1 MKNMPKYS
9 TGLLN
14 EFAPHLTELTEC
26 NAPSMEEYRSMT
38 HGLIHQFVLLS
49 SFSARYPDP
58 LHQYALVF
66 LRKTE
71 AAFQEYFNSKNS
83 LSKYVQTQI
92 LYNDNP
98 NEKIS
103 QYFEIL
109 HHFEVLISQIYQA
122 YMVLEKF
129 LCLEKEERFWRKG
142 DNSILEKINVLY
154 NHAKHA
160 EDKIKNKIEVF
171 GYHIWITNSGISC
184 EEGSISYVEISNA
197 LIDLSDNAKYYGN
210 PPGVMIEMQEGIYDE
225 RLQKQKNV

>member
-1 MKNMPKYS
+1 MPKYS

-26 NAPSMEEYRSMT
+26 NAPSMDEYKSMT

-71 AAFQEYFNSKNS
+71 AAFQEYFYSQSS
-83 LSKYVQTQI
+83 LNKYVQTQI

-98 NEKIS
+98 NEQIS

-109 HHFEVLISQIYQA
+109 HRFEVLISQIYQA

-129 LCLEKEERFWRKG
+129 LVLEKEERFWQKG
-142 DNSILEKINVLY
+142 DGSILEKINTLY
-154 NHAKHA
+154 NYTKHA
-160 EDKIKNKIEVF
+160 EDKIKQKSEVV
-171 GYHIWITNSGISC
+171 GYHIWLTNSGISC
-184 EEGSISYVEISNA
+184 EKGSVSYAEITEA
-197 LIDLSDNAKYYGN
+197 LIDLADNAKYYGN
-210 PPGVMIEMQEGIYDE
+210 PPKVIIEMRDGIYDE
-225 RLQKQKNV
+225 QLQKQKNA